1 MFNEINKVSEVCV
14 VNARNVIYN
23 SSLSRLMYNLSVCM
37 RLLTKWCCVVEFE
50 PLKFPSTT
58 WEANWYWSP
67 LANRFK
73 CFMGVYC
80 NGGYDKPAN
89 GQDDISSLVCSDKLG
104 GVSVTMSTDLI
115 FLIST
120 LIFSIKCW
128 DWFKM
133 LINAS
138 HSLTVLPPSSPNLR
152 QYSKLSFTQSFI
164 VFNWLEQFKYNERS
178 MQTLLTSAKTTSWIL
193 LNKINWS
200 MAIIPDLI
208 RPDTRH

>member
-50 PLKFPSTT
+50 PLKFPPTT

-73 CFMGVYC
+73 CFMGVYS

-89 GQDDISSLVCSDKLG
+89 GQDDISSLACSDKLG

-115 FLIST
+115 YLIST

-152 QYSKLSFTQSFI
+152 QYSKLSFYS
-164 VFNWLEQFKYNERS
+164 VFYRLQLTGTIQIQWEKYADTLNISQNYKLDITEQDKLINGNH
-178 MQTLLTSAKTTSWIL
+178 SW
-193 LNKINWS
+193 
-200 MAIIPDLI
+200 PD
-208 RPDTRH
+208 PARH